1 MSKNHRHYVHLC
13 TLVFQNVKVTS
24 MQHQSI
30 SQQQL
35 EHVKFKALDGELRCQ
50 LTNYKTMSSTYVQ
63 LLVTY
68 PFEF

>member
-30 SQQQL
+30 FQQQL
-35 EHVKFKALDGELRCQ
+35 EHVKFKALDGELVMSAYQ
-50 LTNYKTMSSTYVQ
+50 LQNNVFHLCTIVSDLSI
-63 LLVTY
+63 
-68 PFEF
+68 